1 MPYRIRAKTAKIAEK
16 LGVIIRPSTKPDKK
30 IDVFIPLEGKKY
42 KKLSIGAR
50 HYADY
55 HIYKELEMSGK
66 VPDGTAIERKRAYE
80 ARHQKDMNKPG
91 TPGYYAYR
99 LLWT

>member
-1 MPYRIRAKTAKIAEK
+1 MYRIRARTSKIAEK
-16 LGVIIRPSTKPDKK
+16 LGVIIRPSTNPAKK
-30 IDVFIPLEGKKY
+30 IDVFIPLDNKKW

-55 HIYKELEMSGK
+55 HIYKELELINK
-66 VPDGTAIERKRAYE
+66 VPEGTALLRKRAYE
-80 ARHQKDMNKPG
+80 SRHHKDLNKPG

-99 LLWT
+99 LLWQ